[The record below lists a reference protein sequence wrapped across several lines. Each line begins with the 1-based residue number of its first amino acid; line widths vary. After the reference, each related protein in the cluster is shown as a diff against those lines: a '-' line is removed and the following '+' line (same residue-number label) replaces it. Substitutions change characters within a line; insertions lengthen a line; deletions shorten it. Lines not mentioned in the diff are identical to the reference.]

1 MARDTGSDAIS
12 VPKSAIRTALLSIGA
27 IIVLAILIFL
37 GTAVVKSI
45 SGSSLPSTVDTNT
58 YQAVFLS
65 NGQIF
70 FGKLSSGNDSYDY
83 LRHVYLL
90 QSSVTSR
97 GHPGAQ
103 QLIKL
108 TKEIHGPQDLLIIDR
123 SQILYIEN
131 LDPRGQAAKLI
142 STSGG

>member
-1 MARDTGSDAIS
+1 MGREIGSDAIS
-12 VPKSAIRTALLSIGA
+12 VPKSAIRTGLLAIGA
-27 IIVLAILIFL
+27 VIVLALLIFL
-37 GTAVVKSI
+37 GTAAFKSF
-45 SGSSLPSTVDTNT
+45 SGTSFPSSVDGKT

-70 FGKLSSGNDSYDY
+70 FGKLSSGNGRYY
-83 LRHVYLL
+83 ELRHVYLL

-97 GHPGAQ
+97 GRPGEQ

-108 TKEIHGPQDLLIIDR
+108 TKEIHGPQDLLIVDR
-123 SQILYIEN
+123 RQILYIEN

-142 STSGG
+142 NSSGG

>member
-1 MARDTGSDAIS
+1 MSRETGTDAIS
-12 VPKSAIRTALLSIGA
+12 VPKSAIRTVLLAIGA
-27 IIVLAILIFL
+27 VVVLAVLVFL
-37 GTAVVKSI
+37 VTTVVKSF
-45 SGSSLPSTVDTNT
+45 SGSSLPASVDGKT

-70 FGKLSSGNDSYDY
+70 FGKLTSGNDTYDE

-90 QSSVTSR
+90 QSSVTSKGR
-97 GHPGAQ
+97 PGAQ

-108 TKEIHGPQDLLIIDR
+108 TKEIHGPQDLMMIDR
-123 SQILYIEN
+123 NQILYIEN

-142 STSGG
+142 GTSGG

>member
-1 MARDTGSDAIS
+1 
-12 VPKSAIRTALLSIGA
+12 
-27 IIVLAILIFL
+27 
-37 GTAVVKSI
+37 
-45 SGSSLPSTVDTNT
+45 
-58 YQAVFLS
+58 VFLS

-70 FGKLSSGNDSYDY
+70 FGKLSSGNDTYDY

-97 GHPGAQ
+97 GSSGTQ

-108 TKEIHGPQDLLIIDR
+108 TKEIHGPEDLMMIDR

-142 STSGG
+142 SASG

>member
-1 MARDTGSDAIS
+1 MVHEAGSDAIS
-12 VPKSAIRTALLSIGA
+12 VPKSAIRTVLLALGA
-27 IIVLAILIFL
+27 VVMLAVLVLL
-37 GTAVVKSI
+37 VTTVVKSV
-45 SGSSLPSTVDTNT
+45 SGSSFPSSVDGNT

-70 FGKLSSGNDSYDY
+70 FGKLSSGNDTYY
-83 LRHVYLL
+83 ELRHVYLL
-90 QSSVTSR
+90 QSSVTAR
-97 GHPGAQ
+97 GRPAAQ

-108 TKEIHGPQDLLIIDR
+108 TKEIHGPQDLMIIDR

-142 STSGG
+142 SSSGG

>member
-1 MARDTGSDAIS
+1 MARETGSDAIS
-12 VPKSAIRTALLSIGA
+12 VPKSAIRTALIAIGV
-27 IIVLAILIFL
+27 IVVLAVLIFL
-37 GTAVVKSI
+37 GTTVVKSF
-45 SGSSLPSTVDTNT
+45 SSSSFPSRVDGKT

-70 FGKLSSGNDSYDY
+70 FGKLTSGNDTYFE

-90 QSSVTSR
+90 QSAVTSR
-97 GHPGAQ
+97 GRPGAQ

-108 TKEIHGPQDLLIIDR
+108 TKEIHGPQDLMMIDR

-142 STSGG
+142 SSSGG

>member
-1 MARDTGSDAIS
+1 MARETGSDAIS
-12 VPKSAIRTALLSIGA
+12 VPKSAIRTTLLAIGA
-27 IIVLAILIFL
+27 VIVLALLIFL
-37 GTAVVKSI
+37 GTAVVRSV
-45 SGSSLPSTVDTNT
+45 SGSSLPSSVDGKA

-70 FGKLSSGNDSYDY
+70 FGKLTAGNDAYY
-83 LRHVYLL
+83 ELRHVYLL

-97 GHPGAQ
+97 GRPAAQ

-108 TKEIHGPQDLLIIDR
+108 TKEIHGPQDLMIIDR

-131 LDPRGQAAKLI
+131 LDPRGQAAKLLNN
-142 STSGG
+142 GG

>member
-1 MARDTGSDAIS
+1 MARETGSDAIS
-12 VPKSAIRTALLSIGA
+12 VPKSAIRTALLAIGA
-27 IIVLAILIFL
+27 VIVLAVLIFL
-37 GTAVVKSI
+37 GTALVKSVA
-45 SGSSLPSTVDTNT
+45 GSSLPSSVDGKT

-70 FGKLSSGNDSYDY
+70 FGKLTSGNDTYY
-83 LRHVYLL
+83 ELRHVYLL

-97 GHPGAQ
+97 GRPGAQ

-108 TKEIHGPQDLLIIDR
+108 TKEIHGPQDLLMIDR

-131 LDPRGQAAKLI
+131 LNPSGQAAKLI
-142 STSGG
+142 TSSGG

>member
-1 MARDTGSDAIS
+1 MARDTGQDAIS
-12 VPKSAIRTALLSIGA
+12 VPKSAIRTALLAVGA
-27 IIVLAILIFL
+27 VIVLALLIFL
-37 GTAVVKSI
+37 GTLVARSF
-45 SGSSLPSTVDTNT
+45 SGSSFPSAIDSST

-70 FGKLSSGNDSYDY
+70 FGKLTAGDDSYDY
-83 LRHVYLL
+83 LRHVYFL

-97 GHPGAQ
+97 GSSSGQ

-108 TKEIHGPQDLLIIDR
+108 TKEIHGPEDLMVIAR

-131 LDPRGQAAKLI
+131 LDPHGQAAKLI
-142 STSGG
+142 SASG